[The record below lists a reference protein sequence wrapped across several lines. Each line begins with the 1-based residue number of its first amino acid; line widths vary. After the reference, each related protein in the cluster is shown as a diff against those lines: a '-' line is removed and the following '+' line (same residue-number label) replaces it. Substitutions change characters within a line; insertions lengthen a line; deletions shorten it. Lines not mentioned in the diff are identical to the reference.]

1 LKNASIR
8 KKENEAKNSKLVKVK
23 SNMLIA
29 GSIGT
34 LQIFLSGYR
43 QKQAAHVQTTFENSR

>member
-1 LKNASIR
+1 LKNAFIR

-34 LQIFLSGYR
+34 LQIFLFGYR